1 MATYT
6 SGLAASGAL
15 RHLPLGQALREFAG
29 VGDNA
34 KLLQRG
40 TASRSRTRDAEAK
53 RRFAI
58 SVATNGG
65 TGARPGKDGLSA
77 TAYPSGVKGTPVEI
91 VETTTP
97 LLFWRKEFRRDSGGP
112 GTQRGG
118 HGLELEIENRS
129 AGPIEILAA
138 FDRTISPDLPP
149 APIMASSK
157 NHQTSIE
164 SILERPIVLP
174 WRGKRPA
181 SPGLQHQGNRLEQEI
196 FRGQGGC
203 MCGAVRYA
211 IAEKPLATALYH
223 CNRCR
228 PQSGSAFSK

>member
-1 MATYT
+1 MRPYVLAQHWGEIGRALDAELSESGLSLNEFLKARDSRWRLVGRVHFNLAENRRDPECPFAFMATYT

-129 AGPIEILAA
+129 AGSIEILAA
-138 FDRTISPDLPP
+138 FDRTISPDF
-149 APIMASSK
+149 ARADYG
-157 NHQTSIE
+157 
-164 SILERPIVLP
+164 V
-174 WRGKRPA
+174 
-181 SPGLQHQGNRLEQEI
+181 EQESSD
-196 FRGQGGC
+196 
-203 MCGAVRYA
+203 VD
-211 IAEKPLATALYH
+211 
-223 CNRCR
+223 
-228 PQSGSAFSK
+228 

>member
-1 MATYT
+1 MRPYVLAQHWGEIGRALDAELSESGLSLNEFLKARDSRWRLVGRVHFNLAENRRDPECPFAFMATYT

-129 AGPIEILAA
+129 AGSIEILAA
-138 FDRTISPDLPP
+138 FDRTISPDS
-149 APIMASSK
+149 ARADYG
-157 NHQTSIE
+157 
-164 SILERPIVLP
+164 V
-174 WRGKRPA
+174 
-181 SPGLQHQGNRLEQEI
+181 EQESSD
-196 FRGQGGC
+196 
-203 MCGAVRYA
+203 VD
-211 IAEKPLATALYH
+211 
-223 CNRCR
+223 
-228 PQSGSAFSK
+228 